1 MQVEYKTTM
10 HLDRTRIYCDRCAA
24 PVWLVEGRL
33 TASHLLASSGAMCLC
48 GRCAEMCFCEP
59 QEEYENI
66 PF

>member
-10 HLDRTRIYCDRCAA
+10 DLDKTRIYCDRCGA
-24 PVWLVEGRL
+24 PVWEVTGHL

-48 GRCAEMCFCEP
+48 ERCAEACFEEP
-59 QEEYENI
+59 LDEPEEI